1 MKLRLHS
8 AAQAIRLTNK
18 KWGFRNARRT
28 RGDESYT
35 MMPQW
40 RPETPHGGDLSGHD
54 EYAMWDAAYV
64 LGSLSSVERREFE
77 AHMADCP
84 LCRIAVGELIGMPAL
99 LSQLARD
106 ELAAIDDGSRVETL
120 LPAELL
126 PFLLA
131 KVSWRRR
138 RSRIATWTA
147 GAVAAAV
154 LAIGVFVGVGG
165 HYPTPL
171 PNPPQ
176 ASVSVQPM
184 AQIGT
189 NRLASTISLSSQQW
203 GTFISMNCVCLAPL
217 NAHHDALA
225 MVVVGRDGSHTR
237 MATWVA
243 SPGRVATPAGSISTP
258 VAQISSV
265 QVVSADDGQV
275 LLERSL

>member
-1 MKLRLHS
+1 M
-8 AAQAIRLTNK
+8 RLTNK
-18 KWGFRNARRT
+18 KWGFRNARHA

-40 RPETPHGGDLSGHD
+40 RPETPYGGDLSGHD

-84 LCRIAVGELIGMPAL
+84 LCRSAVGELIGLPAL
-99 LSQLARD
+99 LSQLDRD
-106 ELAAIDDGSRVETL
+106 ELAAIDNGRHVETL
-120 LPAELL
+120 LPADLL
-126 PFLLA
+126 PSLLA
-131 KVSWRRR
+131 QVSWRRR

-154 LAIGVFVGVGG
+154 LAIGVFVVVGG
-165 HYPTPL
+165 QYPTSV

-184 AQIGT
+184 TPIGT
-189 NRLASTISLSSQQW
+189 NRLASTISLSSQLW

-237 MATWVA
+237 MATWLA

-265 QVVSADDGQV
+265 QVVSADGGQV
-275 LLERSL
+275 LLEHSL